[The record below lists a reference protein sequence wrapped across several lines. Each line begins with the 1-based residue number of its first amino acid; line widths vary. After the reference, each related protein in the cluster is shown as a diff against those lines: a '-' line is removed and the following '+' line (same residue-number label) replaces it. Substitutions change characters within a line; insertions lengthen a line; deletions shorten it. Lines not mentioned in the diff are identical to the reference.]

1 VRLVVVTGGKGG
13 PGATTLAVGLA
24 GAWAAAGRQ
33 VLLVDLDPAGGDV
46 AAHLP
51 VPDMRRGV
59 APLLG
64 LPADQ
69 LDPAAVQ
76 AEATHV
82 GWGLHVLVG
91 LPGPDTGGLLRP
103 ATTLALLQAARG
115 VGGVELLV
123 VDPGRLLPGSVAA
136 GTLGL
141 AEVRVLAARADL
153 PGALAAQ
160 RALAATQHAHL
171 LAVVAV
177 AVQRPADATELAHAL
192 ARPLAGMVPADPR
205 GVRRALQSGQ
215 PPISGRLGHAYAA
228 LAARLHP
235 AGGRTSRRHARERR
249 GALGPGEAA
258 TPP

>member
-24 GAWAAAGRQ
+24 GAWAAAGRS

-51 VPDMRRGV
+51 VPDVRRGV

-64 LPADQ
+64 LPAGQ
-69 LDPAAVQ
+69 LDPAAVR
-76 AEATHV
+76 AESTPV
-82 GWGLHVLVG
+82 GWGLRVLVG

-103 ATTLALLQAARG
+103 DATLALIQAARA
-115 VGGVELLV
+115 VVGVELLV

-160 RALAATQHAHL
+160 RALAATQHASV

-177 AVQRPADATELAHAL
+177 AVQRPADAAEFAHAL
-192 ARPLAGMVPADPR
+192 RRPLAGVIPADPR
-205 GVRRALQSGQ
+205 GVRRALQTGQ
-215 PPISGRLGHAYAA
+215 PPTSGRLGHAYAT
-228 LAARLHP
+228 LAALLHP
-235 AGGRTSRRHARERR
+235 AGGRSGRRARHRHR
-249 GALGPGEAA
+249 GALGAGEAA